1 MKRWANTGTG
11 PNPAAGER
19 QQGRRGAAI
28 RRNLPTAGLLLLL
41 VACWELAC
49 RIFEIPPQQLPAPSA
64 IGRAFFENFTI
75 LAVQA
80 RASLAAAG
88 AGLLMALLLAVLLAV
103 AMDRSPLIKR
113 FLYPLLVISQTVPIY
128 ALAPLFLIWF
138 GLGLFSK
145 VVIVSLVC
153 FFPLAVN
160 LVEGLEQVDPEAL
173 ELLRT
178 MQAGPWLVFR
188 SLQLPSVLPYFFS
201 GLKIAV
207 TYSVIGAVIGEWIG
221 ARAGLGV
228 FMLRSLHAFKTAQ
241 VFAAIIAVVLLS
253 LLLFKLTELLAWLAM
268 PWNRA
273 GRNNIEEE

>member
-1 MKRWANTGTG
+1 MKKVDNG
-11 PNPAAGER
+11 PKPAAGGR
-19 QQGRRGAAI
+19 QQGKKGAAL
-28 RRNLPTAGLLLLL
+28 RRNLPAAGLMLLLI
-41 VACWELAC
+41 AIWELLC
-49 RIFEIPPQQLPAPSA
+49 QLGDIPPQQLPAPSA
-64 IGRAFFENFTI
+64 IGLAFITNFTI
-75 LAVQA
+75 LAAQA
-80 RASLAAAG
+80 RASLAAVW
-88 AGLLMALLLAVLLAV
+88 AGLFLALLLAVLLAM
-103 AMDRSPLIKR
+103 ALDRRPLIR
-113 FLYPLLVISQTVPIY
+113 QLLYPLLVISQTVPIF

-145 VVIVSLVC
+145 VVIVTLVC

-173 ELLRT
+173 DLLRT

-221 ARAGLGV
+221 ARSGLGV
-228 FMLRSLHAFKTAQ
+228 YMLRSLHSFKTAQ

-253 LLLFKLTELLAWLAM
+253 LLLF
-268 PWNRA
+268 N
-273 GRNNIEEE
+273 